1 MLKIISGSKKCPR
14 THLDFSAV
22 KAWFPW
28 VCWGGFSF
36 LACLCKRQKK
46 SAVHFPDKT
55 PSSVCYRMNAGWD
68 STWNHISFSFSST
81 QIQFTLLLQE
91 RISERS
97 WAPEETQFFAKC
109 FPQEGF
115 CSSPQRHCLWSDL
128 AEFSGEPLD
137 RRQDYGSTERGQGHT
152 LEQRAPGGVRLGTH
166 LWDLGPD
173 GCASV
178 WIPCCLL
185 VWSLSLPCTE
195 LNDSRATNYYYY
207 PYYCCCYC
215 CVYQTLGFVNAKESL
230 YQWITFTALVSL
242 RKALNF
248 WLFGFSLLSVGMGLY
263 HQTWQGI
270 HSETSKEGLFIVEI
284 LEERGHQGPL
294 RSTPRIH
301 MLEEENW
308 FL

>member
-97 WAPEETQFFAKC
+97 WSPEETQFLAKC

-128 AEFSGEPLD
+128 TEFSGEPLD
-137 RRQDYGSTERGQGHT
+137 RGQDYGSTERGQGHT

-178 WIPCCLL
+178 RIPCCLL

-215 CVYQTLGFVNAKESL
+215 SVALGIKPWALWMPRSL
-230 YQWITFTALVSL
+230 SISELHSQPLFLWGRPWISGSSVSASWVLGWAYTTRLDKGYIL
-242 RKALNF
+242 RLPKKA
-248 WLFGFSLLSVGMGLY
+248 SL
-263 HQTWQGI
+263 
-270 HSETSKEGLFIVEI
+270 
-284 LEERGHQGPL
+284 
-294 RSTPRIH
+294 
-301 MLEEENW
+301 
-308 FL
+308 